1 MYHKVFLAGATGAI
15 GKRLVPLLVDAGYE
29 VFGTTR
35 SKSKAAGIE
44 APGATPIVVDVFD
57 IAALSR
63 AMAVAR
69 PEVVIHQLTDLPA
82 GLESSGMA
90 EGIGRTTRIRKEGTQ
105 NLVRSGLDAGVG
117 RFIAQSLACW
127 VYADGSQPYSESD
140 PLDLRS
146 DGPYA
151 IVVEG
156 IVALERLTTTSPPLE
171 GFVLRYGQVY
181 GPGTGFDE
189 ANGWAPLHVDAA
201 AYAALLAIEGAK
213 PGIFNIAED
222 TGYVSIAKARRELGW
237 DPGFRLRNRE
247 ATGGLSGTTHR

>member
-1 MYHKVFLAGATGAI
+1 MYRKIFLAGATGAI
-15 GKRLVPLLVDAGYE
+15 GSRLMSLLLDAGYE

-35 SKSKAAGIE
+35 SKTKAAALQALGV
-44 APGATPIVVDVFD
+44 TPVVVDVFD
-57 IAALSR
+57 APALSR
-63 AMAVAR
+63 AIAAIR
-69 PEVVIHQLTDLPA
+69 PEIVIHQLTDLPA
-82 GLESSGMA
+82 ALETSGMA
-90 EGIGRTTRIRKEGTQ
+90 EGVARTTRIR
-105 NLVRSGLDAGVG
+105 
-117 RFIAQSLACW
+117 I
-127 VYADGSQPYSESD
+127 ADGPQPYSEND

-156 IVALERLTTTSPPLE
+156 VVALERLTTGSPPLE
-171 GFVLRYGQVY
+171 GVVLRYGQIY

-189 ANGWAPLHVDAA
+189 VNGWAPLHVDAA
-201 AYAALLAIEGAK
+201 AHAALLAIEGAK

-247 ATGGLSGTTHR
+247 ATGALSTTHRSQSG